1 MTSAAG
7 SPGHQVRHV
16 IALVAGLAA
25 LAAVVWAPGGL
36 VGDLV
41 MLVVGVAA
49 LLFAGEAGSRP
60 GPLRALAI
68 AGAVY
73 QSRTVADMAA
83 AIRYDSYRN
92 PGMTPPSG
100 AAPA

>member
-1 MTSAAG
+1 VTSAAG

-68 AGAVY
+68 AGALLAGLV
-73 QSRTVADMAA
+73 TIAA
-83 AIRYDSYRN
+83 AEVFLVALARALS
-92 PGMTPPSG
+92 
-100 AAPA
+100 